1 MVVVV
6 KHKVDRDLF
15 VVIYY
20 ASAPALVIVVSVCDA
35 TKAPCWE
42 IERRLAY
49 HYVRDHTYESH
60 RSMFASRGD
69 RSRRRVLAAWSLTAA
84 AV

>member
-1 MVVVV
+1 VVVV

-35 TKAPCWE
+35 TTAPCWE
-42 IERRLAY
+42 IESRLAY
-49 HYVRDHTYESH
+49 HQQACARDHTQESH
-60 RSMFASRGD
+60 RSMFA
-69 RSRRRVLAAWSLTAA
+69 
-84 AV
+84 